1 MSSIARNPIIDL
13 LLAGLA
19 ISTIVMGT
27 AVMYN
32 AALTGGTEGVKSIA
46 APALAVIPVVLLS
59 PSLGGIR
66 NVFIRLGLSGIIWSV
81 SRVALETLP
90 SFGGTGSVSTA
101 ITTNLQDP
109 MFLIGSA
116 IIFIISMFFID
127 MAVLKTKRL

>member
-13 LLAGLA
+13 LLAGIA

-32 AALTGGTEGVKSIA
+32 AALTGGTEGVKSIL

-59 PSLGGIR
+59 PSLGGIK
-66 NVFIRLGLSGIIWSV
+66 NVFVRLGLSGIIWSV

-90 SFGGTGSVSTA
+90 TFGGNGSVSTA

-127 MAVLKTKRL
+127 MAVLKTKNL